1 MSVLMRRT
9 KIVELVMHLNENTRR
24 KRTLWIDRYV
34 DGERLMDPR
43 RTREV
48 VEDGFNLAL
57 LEAVDEGLLLLG
69 EDARDLIY
77 HIVENMYDIR
87 RDQISE
93 KPEALHE
100 ALEDS
105 LGPQARVVE
114 KLIAREFLSR
124 IGLSFKGF
132 ENLTLLECI
141 RYARKHSNN
150 TDRLTLSQLLTQ
162 IRYLR
167 VTINSPEQEILQNSK
182 RVRAPQ
188 QQRRADPQRA
198 LMDHPVRPHHVQKS
212 PSQPEPFEKRQ
223 VKTGRARPLFC
234 PICGKLMDADPIS
247 SNAVCAS
254 CGAVV
259 QLPSKQTS
267 APTLSRPSS
276 TTGQP
281 SICIRC
287 GAQIRG
293 NKKICPNCES
303 ARPFEIPSIY

>member
-1 MSVLMRRT
+1 
-9 KIVELVMHLNENTRR
+9 
-24 KRTLWIDRYV
+24 
-34 DGERLMDPR
+34 MDPR
-43 RTREV
+43 RTREA
-48 VEDGFNLAL
+48 VENGLNLAL

-69 EDARDLIY
+69 ENARDMIY

-87 RDQISE
+87 RDQIPE

-105 LGPQARVVE
+105 LGPQARAVE

-132 ENLTLLECI
+132 ENLTLPECI
-141 RYARKHSNN
+141 SYAKEHSNN

-182 RVRAPQ
+182 RVRVPQ
-188 QQRRADPQRA
+188 QHGRTDPRRSP
-198 LMDHPVRPHHVQKS
+198 MDHLVRPHRVQTS
-212 PSQPEPFEKRQ
+212 PSQPEPLETRQ

-234 PICGKLMDADPIS
+234 PICGMLMDADPIS
-247 SNAVCAS
+247 SNAVCVS

-267 APTLSRPSS
+267 APTLSRPSPTIRQS
-276 TTGQP
+276 

-293 NKKICPNCES
+293 KQKICPNCES
-303 ARPFEIPSIY
+303 SRPFEIPSIY